1 MEFTKS
7 MNDHQSL
14 SDRVSQL
21 IENSI
26 LDGSISPGERIIE
39 SDIAKRL
46 GISKA
51 PVREALK
58 RLEGDSIVQHLPRR
72 GYFTNTI
79 DLKSIHDFFEI
90 AFIIEPIVARNAIR
104 KKNEK
109 VDATIDTLL
118 KGMKKALKGKDFET
132 YITLNTRFHSLF
144 RDLNDNDWIIK
155 ISHMLSKQT
164 RILTA
169 LSLSIPERYA
179 ASIQEHTDIADAF
192 RRGSPKALD
201 QAIIKHLKKF
211 KENII
216 KSYESIEMKETV

>member
-14 SDRVSQL
+14 SVRVSQL

-79 DLKSIHDFFEI
+79 DLKSIQDFFEI
-90 AFIIEPIVARNAIR
+90 AFIIEPIVARNALK
-104 KKNEK
+104 KKNAK
-109 VDATIDTLL
+109 VDETVDKLL
-118 KGMKKALKGKDFET
+118 KGMKKSLKGKDFET
-132 YITLNTRFHSLF
+132 YIALNTRFHSLF

-192 RRGSPKALD
+192 RRNSPKALD

-216 KSYESIEMKETV
+216 KSYESLEMKETV

>member
-1 MEFTKS
+1 MDFSKS
-7 MNDHQSL
+7 MNDHLSL
-14 SDRVSQL
+14 SDRVSRL

-79 DLKSIHDFFEI
+79 DLKRISDFFEI
-90 AFIIEPIVARNAIR
+90 AFIIEPIVARNAL
-104 KKNEK
+104 KKK
-109 VDATIDTLL
+109 SDTVDETLDNLL
-118 KGMKKALKGKDFET
+118 KEMKKALRNRDFET
-132 YITLNTRFHSLF
+132 YIVLNTRFHSLF
-144 RDLNDNDWIIK
+144 RDLNDNEWIIK

-169 LSLSIPERYA
+169 LSLSVPERYA
-179 ASIQEHTDIADAF
+179 ESIQEHADIADAF
-192 RRGSPKALD
+192 QKGSPKALD
-201 QAIIKHLKKF
+201 YAVRKHLKKF

-216 KSYESIEMKETV
+216 KSYETLEMKETV

>member
-21 IENSI
+21 IEKSI
-26 LDGSISPGERIIE
+26 LDGSISPGERIVE

-79 DLKSIHDFFEI
+79 DLKSIQDFFEI
-90 AFIIEPIVARNAIR
+90 AFIIEPIVARNAL
-104 KKNEK
+104 KKKTGK
-109 VDATIDTLL
+109 VDEAVDQILE
-118 KGMKKALKGKDFET
+118 GMKQALRDKDFET
-132 YITLNTRFHSLF
+132 YMALNARFHSLF

-169 LSLSIPERYA
+169 LSLSVPRRYA
-179 ASIQEHTDIADAF
+179 ASIREHTDIADAF
-192 RRGSPKALD
+192 RRGSPNALER
-201 QAIIKHLKKF
+201 AIIKHLKKF

-216 KSYESIEMKETV
+216 KSYETLEMKETR

>member
-21 IENSI
+21 IESSI

-58 RLEGDSIVQHLPRR
+58 RLEGDSIVQHIPRR

-79 DLKSIHDFFEI
+79 DLKSIQDFFEI
-90 AFIIEPIVARNAIR
+90 AFIIEPIVAQNALR
-104 KKNEK
+104 KKSEE
-109 VDATIDTLL
+109 VDQRLDTLL
-118 KGMKKALKGKDFET
+118 KEMKVALREKDFKT
-132 YITLNTRFHSLF
+132 YVVLNTRFHSLF
-144 RDLNDNDWIIK
+144 RDLNDNEWIIK

-169 LSLSIPERYA
+169 LSLSVPQRDAE
-179 ASIQEHTDIADAF
+179 SIQEHAAIADAF
-192 RRGSPKALD
+192 RRGSSKALD
-201 QAIIKHLKKF
+201 DAVRNHLKKF
-211 KENII
+211 QENIV
-216 KSYESIEMKETV
+216 KSYETLGVEEKV

>member
-1 MEFTKS
+1 MEFIKS

-14 SDRVSQL
+14 SDRVSRL

-79 DLKSIHDFFEI
+79 DMKSISDFFEI
-90 AFIIEPIVARNAIR
+90 AFIIEPIVARNAL
-104 KKNEK
+104 KKK
-109 VDATIDTLL
+109 TDTVDETLVNLL
-118 KGMKKALKGKDFET
+118 KDMKKALRDKDFET
-132 YITLNTRFHSLF
+132 YLAHNTRFHSLF
-144 RDLNDNDWIIK
+144 RDLNDNEWIIK
-155 ISHMLSKQT
+155 VSHMLSKQT

-169 LSLSIPERYA
+169 LSLSVPARYA
-179 ASIQEHTDIADAF
+179 ESIQEHAEIADAF
-192 RRGSPKALD
+192 HKGSPKALD

-216 KSYESIEMKETV
+216 KSYETLEMKETL

>member
-1 MEFTKS
+1 MEFTKA
-7 MNDHQSL
+7 MDDHQSL
-14 SDRVSQL
+14 SEKVSQL

-26 LDGSISPGERIIE
+26 LDGSISPGERIVE

-90 AFIIEPIVARNAIR
+90 AFIIEPIVARNALE
-104 KKNEK
+104 KKTEK
-109 VDATIDTLL
+109 VDESIEELL
-118 KGMKKALKGKDFET
+118 RGMKQALRGEDFET
-132 YITLNTRFHSLF
+132 YMSLNTRFHGLF

-155 ISHMLSKQT
+155 IAHMLSKQT

-169 LSLSIPERYA
+169 LSLSVPRRYA

-192 RRGSPKALD
+192 RMGSPKALER
-201 QAIIKHLKKF
+201 AIIKHLKKF

-216 KSYESIEMKETV
+216 RSYETLDLKETT